1 MSDRIR
7 AAWRTTYE
15 VTRAAA
21 AAAGEHGVPTLAA
34 ALSYWMLVTIAPLI
48 AVVSAVTQLLGVA
61 EPQLSPEAVA
71 GAPVSPMDIAGRAVT
86 WAGPYGSAIALIVVF
101 YGATALFGQFARA
114 ITRIW
119 GGPDDHRPVWEW
131 LRAHLLGMALLVG
144 ALVAVVGSTA
154 MGTIVSRATSIAQAR
169 VEELGLHTVPV
180 TGDLERLL
188 ISWAASALLF
198 GIAYLVV
205 PFRRPS
211 VRDVVPGALVTG
223 LAFMV
228 GQKGLSLYLAS
239 TTRFDVLGV
248 FGVFIA
254 FMVWVYYTAL
264 IVLYGAELTHEVALM
279 KAARRD

>member
-1 MSDRIR
+1 MR

-15 VTRAAA
+15 VSRAAL

-48 AVVSAVTQLLGVA
+48 AVVSAVAQLLGVA
-61 EPQLSPEAVA
+61 EPKLSPDAVA
-71 GAPVSPMDIAGRAVT
+71 GTVSPMAIAGRAVT
-86 WAGPYGSAIALIVVF
+86 WAGPYASVIALFIVF

-114 ITRIW
+114 ITKIW
-119 GGPDDHRPVWEW
+119 GEPEDHRPVWVW
-131 LRAHLLGMALLVG
+131 LRAHLLGMALLMG
-144 ALVAVVGSTA
+144 ALLAVVGSTA
-154 MGTIVSRATSIAQAR
+154 VGAIVSRATSIAQAQ
-169 VEELGLHTVPV
+169 VEELGLHTAPA
-180 TGDLERLL
+180 TGDLERLV
-188 ISWAASALLF
+188 IAWAASALLF
-198 GIAYLVV
+198 GLAYLVI
-205 PFRRPS
+205 PFNRPS

-223 LAFMV
+223 LAFMI
-228 GQKGLSLYLAS
+228 GQKGLSLYLSS

-279 KAARRD
+279 KAGRRD